1 MLSRTGDSEKFVDG
15 FTDIKNPLLVTLLQ
29 DWDNTEHELFM

>member
-15 FTDIKNPLLVTLLQ
+15 FTDINPLLLALLQ
-29 DWDNTEHELFM
+29 DWHNTEHELFM